1 MVDNTEFGL
10 QGQIWITAGEQSMGG
25 HGRIQLLSQIA
36 ELGSISQAAKSMK
49 MSYKSAWDA
58 VDHMNNL
65 AGEPLLHRI
74 SGGKG
79 GGSTTLTERGKQLIT
94 NFQRIEQIHQRF
106 LQELSQETGNIID
119 DLFVLKR
126 LSMKTSARNQFFGAV
141 KSIQVGAIND
151 AIEIAVAG
159 GQTVVAT
166 VTRESTQELDLKV
179 GREVFALIKASSII
193 LVSEAEDVR
202 FSARNQFAGTVAR
215 IQTGAVNSEVVVS
228 VGESTLAVIIT
239 NDSAKNL
246 ELKEGSPV
254 TAIFKAS
261 SVIVGRPL

>member
-25 HGRIQLLSQIA
+25 HGRIHLLSKIA

-49 MSYKSAWDA
+49 MSYKAAWDA

-65 AGEPLLHRI
+65 AGEALLHRTT
-74 SGGKG
+74 GGKG
-79 GGSTTLTERGKQLIT
+79 GGSTTLTERGQQLIT

-126 LSMKTSARNQFFGAV
+126 LSMKTSARNQFFGTV

-166 VTRESTQELDLKV
+166 VTRESTEELALEV

-215 IQTGAVNSEVVVS
+215 VQKGAVNSEVVVN
-228 VGESTLAVIIT
+228 VGDSALAVIIT
-239 NDSAKNL
+239 NDSAERL

>member
-10 QGQIWITAGEQSMGG
+10 QGQVWITAGEQSMGG
-25 HGRIQLLSQIA
+25 HGRIHLLSKIA

-126 LSMKTSARNQFFGAV
+126 LSMKTSARNQFFGTV

-166 VTRESTQELDLKV
+166 VTRESTQELDLDV

-228 VGESTLAVIIT
+228 VGDSTLAVIIT
-239 NDSAKNL
+239 NDSAKSL

>member
-10 QGQIWITAGEQSMGG
+10 QGQVWITAGEQSMGG
-25 HGRIQLLSQIA
+25 HGRIHLLSKIA
-36 ELGSISQAAKSMK
+36 ELGSISQAAKSIK

-126 LSMKTSARNQFFGAV
+126 LSMKTSARNQFFGTV

-166 VTRESTQELDLKV
+166 VTRESTQELDLDV

-228 VGESTLAVIIT
+228 VGDSTLAVIIT
-239 NDSAKNL
+239 NDSAKSL

>member
-25 HGRIQLLSQIA
+25 HGRIHLLSKIA

-126 LSMKTSARNQFFGAV
+126 LSMKTSARNQFFGTV

-151 AIEIAVAG
+151 AIEI
-159 GQTVVAT
+159 TT

-228 VGESTLAVIIT
+228 VGDSTLAVIIT

>member
-10 QGQIWITAGEQSMGG
+10 QGQVWITAGEQSMGG
-25 HGRIQLLSQIA
+25 HGRIHLLSKIA

-106 LQELSQETGNIID
+106 LQELSQETGNILD

-126 LSMKTSARNQFFGAV
+126 LSMKTSARNQFFGTV

-166 VTRESTQELDLKV
+166 VTRESTQELDLDV

-228 VGESTLAVIIT
+228 VGDSTLAVIIT
-239 NDSAKNL
+239 NDSAKSL

>member
-1 MVDNTEFGL
+1 MVANTEFGL
-10 QGQIWITAGEQSMGG
+10 QGQIWITAGDESMGG
-25 HGRIQLLSQIA
+25 HGRIRLLSRIA

-49 MSYKSAWDA
+49 MSYKAAWDA

-65 AGEPLLHRI
+65 AGEALLHRTT
-74 SGGKG
+74 GGKG
-79 GGSTTLTERGKQLIT
+79 GGSTTLTERGQQLIS
-94 NFQRIEQIHQRF
+94 NFQRIEEVHQRF
-106 LQELSQETGNIID
+106 LQELSQETGNIVD

-126 LSMKTSARNQFFGAV
+126 LSMKTSARNQFFGTA

-166 VTRESTQELDLKV
+166 VTRESTQELDLDV

-215 IQTGAVNSEVVVS
+215 IQTGAVKSEVVVS
-228 VGESTLAVIIT
+228 VGDSTLAVIIT
-239 NDSAKNL
+239 NDSAKSL